1 MKCDNGTLSMQQGKM
16 VMMIIVVSTLAALLV
31 TMAATQAFAAINLNS
46 SKSNIYRSTQN
57 VQSNEGGSVEQVSTN
72 TCDCPSN
79 DITVVIDMGSS
90 EDEDD

>member
-16 VMMIIVVSTLAALLV
+16 MLMIVVVTTLGALLV
-31 TMAATQAFAAINLNS
+31 TMS
-46 SKSNIYRSTQN
+46 VSTQN

-79 DITVVIDMGSS
+79 DIIIAIDMDSS
-90 EDEDD
+90 EDEDG

>member
-1 MKCDNGTLSMQQGKM
+1 VKCDMQQGKM
-16 VMMIIVVSTLAALLV
+16 IMMIVVVTTLFALLV
-31 TMAATQAFAAINLNS
+31 TMSVTQAFAAINLNS

-79 DITVVIDMGSS
+79 DITIVMDMDSS

>member
-1 MKCDNGTLSMQQGKM
+1 MQQGKM
-16 VMMIIVVSTLAALLV
+16 IMMIVVVTTLFALLV
-31 TMAATQAFAAINLNS
+31 TMSVTQAFAAINLNS

-79 DITVVIDMGSS
+79 DITIVMDMDSS

>member
-1 MKCDNGTLSMQQGKM
+1 VKCDNGPLSIQQGKM
-16 VMMIIVVSTLAALLV
+16 ILMIVVVTTLFAPLV
-31 TMAATQAFAAINLNS
+31 TMSVTQVFAAINLNS

-79 DITVVIDMGSS
+79 DITVIIDMGSS

>member
-1 MKCDNGTLSMQQGKM
+1 VKCDNGTLSLQEGKM
-16 VMMIIVVSTLAALLV
+16 ITMIVVVTTLVVLLV
-31 TMAATQAFAAINLNS
+31 TMSLTQAYAAINLNS

-72 TCDCPSN
+72 TCDCQSN
-79 DITVVIDMGSS
+79 DITIVIDMGSS

>member
-1 MKCDNGTLSMQQGKM
+1 MQEGN
-16 VMMIIVVSTLAALLV
+16 MITMIVVVTTLVALLV
-31 TMAATQAFAAINLNS
+31 TMTVTQAFAAINLNS

-79 DITVVIDMGSS
+79 DITVVIDMDSS

>member
-1 MKCDNGTLSMQQGKM
+1 MQHGKM
-16 VMMIIVVSTLAALLV
+16 VMMIVVVTTLVAFLV
-31 TMAATQAFAAINLNS
+31 TMSVTQAFAAINLNS

-79 DITVVIDMGSS
+79 DITIVMDMGLSE